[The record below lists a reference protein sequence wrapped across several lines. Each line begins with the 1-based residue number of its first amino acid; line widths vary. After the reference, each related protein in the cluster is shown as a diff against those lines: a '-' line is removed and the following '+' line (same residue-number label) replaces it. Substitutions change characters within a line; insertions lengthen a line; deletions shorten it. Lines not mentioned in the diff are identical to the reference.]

1 MFDRF
6 KETIQ
11 LLPLV
16 FGISLGV
23 ILVVLLLPS
32 TSYAHGY
39 IQNPS
44 SRAYLCQQGMN
55 VQCGQVQYEPQS
67 LESTGSFPQSGPAD
81 GQITGAGI
89 FPPLFE
95 QSTSRWH
102 KITLSGGANTFTW
115 KLTAPHR
122 TKEWK
127 YYITKPTWNPDQPL
141 TRSSLDLI
149 PFCSYYDGGTIPSTI
164 VTHPCNIPTD
174 RSGYH
179 IILGVWEIADTG
191 NAFYQAIDVN
201 LVQNRP
207 GDGNTFPLWSS
218 SKVYVKGDRV
228 QYNSNNYEA
237 RWWTQNEPPDQSD
250 VWKLIVKNTPESK
263 SIKSYKTDYHLLLQ
277 KKYLALWRSL
287 GDWFS

>member
-1 MFDRF
+1 M
-6 KETIQ
+6 
-11 LLPLV
+11 
-16 FGISLGV
+16 
-23 ILVVLLLPS
+23 VLLLPS

-44 SRAYLCQQGMN
+44 SRAYLCQQGAN

-67 LESTGSFPQSGPAD
+67 LEAIGSFPQSGPKD

-102 KITLSGGANTFTW
+102 KVTLSGGTHTFTW

-127 YYITKPTWNPDQPL
+127 YYITKPTWNPNQPL

-149 PFCSYYDGGTIPSTI
+149 PFCSYYDGGVIPSKT
-164 VTHPCNIPTD
+164 VTHQCNIPTD

-201 LVQNRP
+201 LLQNEPEP
-207 GDGNTFPLWSS
+207 GDGNTLPLWSS
-218 SKVYVKGDRV
+218 SKVYLQGDKV
-228 QYNSNNYEA
+228 QYNGHQYEA
-237 RWWTQNEPPDQSD
+237 RWWTQNEPPDRSY
-250 VWKLIVKNTPESK
+250 VWKLINHVPTEWNQDK
-263 SIKSYKTDYHLLLQ
+263 IYKANKLLLHQ
-277 KKYLALWRSL
+277 GFKKYQALWWSI
-287 GDWFS
+287 